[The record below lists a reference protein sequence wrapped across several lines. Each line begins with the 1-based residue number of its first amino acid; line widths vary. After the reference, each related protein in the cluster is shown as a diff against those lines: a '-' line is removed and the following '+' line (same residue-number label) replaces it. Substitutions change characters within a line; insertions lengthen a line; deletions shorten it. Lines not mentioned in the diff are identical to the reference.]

1 MTQAPSR
8 LETAD
13 DLTTEPVP
21 RKGRRL
27 RRVRQTPRSTLTRGA
42 GLSLGIAMI
51 WFSLLVLLPL
61 AAIVAKA
68 AEGGWSNYLHV
79 IGDDQTWAAV
89 TLTVTQAALVTLL
102 NVVVGTVIAWVLVRD
117 HFPGKALLDVIIDV
131 PFALPTIVA
140 GLVLLSLYG
149 PQSPLGVDVANTRIS
164 VFMALAFVTLPFIVR
179 TVQPV
184 LEELEADVEEASASL
199 GANRL
204 TTFRRI
210 ILPSLVPAIAAGAAL
225 SFARGISE
233 YGSLVLLS
241 GNLPNRTEVA
251 SVRVYSSI
259 EGGNPQ
265 SAAAVATI
273 LLLVALVAIIT
284 FDLIQRRLA
293 RRG

>member
-1 MTQAPSR
+1 VSQAVISGGRPARRRRSAR
-8 LETAD
+8 PGS
-13 DLTTEPVP
+13 LTV
-21 RKGRRL
+21 
-27 RRVRQTPRSTLTRGA
+27 VS
-42 GLSLGIAMI
+42 GLGLGVALV
-51 WFSLLVLLPL
+51 WFSLLVLIPL
-61 AAIVAKA
+61 AMVVATSGEDGW
-68 AEGGWSNYLHV
+68 EGFWG
-79 IGDDQTWAAV
+79 
-89 TLTVTQAALVTLL
+89 TLTNSQTLSAVRLTVVQAFLVTLL
-102 NVVVGTVIAWVLVRD
+102 NVVMGTMIAWVLVRD
-117 HFPGKALLDVIIDV
+117 RFPGKRILDVVIDI

-251 SVRVYSSI
+251 SVRVLTYI
-259 EGGNPQ
+259 ENGDAA
-265 SAAAVATI
+265 SAATVAT
-273 LLLVALVAIIT
+273 LMLVVALFVIVAL
-284 FDLIQRRLA
+284 DLIQRRVA